1 VDRQVRKLR
10 LKEITLVKVVW
21 SRHPREETTWELE
34 EEMLNKFPYL
44 FKLDGKTS
52 VLKV

>member
-21 SRHPREETTWELE
+21 SRHPREEATWELE

-44 FKLDGKTS
+44 FELDGKTS